1 MGILFF
7 IFTMKRLINY
17 NLFEKN
23 NLEHEQKYD
32 ELLKAICLINYRY
45 LAIGKIN
52 GELSIYDLNNKK
64 EVYSQKI
71 FSRSIT
77 NLIKFGTENESK
89 IISCSEDSTIKIL
102 DLFFDNDEYNLKE
115 INIIPSKHKSSIKKL
130 EHLGNNKF
138 ASCSKDSTFI
148 IWNLNKDLNEIEL
161 KDIVG
166 IENFFI
172 KVKKKII
179 QKIVLLNEKGCLSFY
194 ENEKGK
200 FFLKYII
207 PNIDYTNS
215 NSMIKYGNKILIGGY
230 KSLQIISFETK
241 QIETLIKIGSPISYI
256 YSFNDHNNLLFL
268 GLKTGELKIINNK
281 CRIINNNNQKEM
293 KSTIFDFSKL
303 YNEKNE
309 VKLFDNL
316 PIISFLIGLGK
327 IFCISD
333 EIFKV
338 YNLEKMKTSG
348 EYKVLKS
355 INFL

>member
-1 MGILFF
+1 
-7 IFTMKRLINY
+7 MKRVINY
-17 NLFEKN
+17 LFEKN

-32 ELLKAICLINYRY
+32 ELLKTICLINYRY

-71 FSRSIT
+71 FSKSIT
-77 NLIKFGTENESK
+77 NLIKLGAENESK
-89 IISCSEDSTIKIL
+89 IISCSEDSIKIL
-102 DLFFDNDEYNLKE
+102 DLFFDNDEYNLIE
-115 INIIPSKHKSSIKKL
+115 INTIPSKHKSSIKKL

-148 IWNLNKDLNEIEL
+148 IWDLNKNSNEIEL

-172 KVKKKII
+172 KEKEKII
-179 QKIVLLNEKGCLSFY
+179 QKIILLNEKGCLSFY
-194 ENEKGK
+194 ENENGK
-200 FFLKYII
+200 FFLKNII

-215 NSMIKYGNKILIGGY
+215 NSIIKYGNKILIGGY

-256 YSFNDHNNLLFL
+256 YSFNDHNNNLLFL

-281 CRIINNNNQKEM
+281 YKIINNNQKEI

-309 VKLFDNL
+309 IILFDNL
-316 PIISFLIGLGK
+316 PIISFLVRFGK

-338 YNLEKMKTSG
+338 YNLEKIKTSSW
-348 EYKVLKS
+348 YNCL
-355 INFL
+355 NL

>member
-1 MGILFF
+1 
-7 IFTMKRLINY
+7 MKRVINY
-17 NLFEKN
+17 LFEKN

-32 ELLKAICLINYRY
+32 ELLKTIFLINYRY

-71 FSRSIT
+71 FSKSIT
-77 NLIKFGTENESK
+77 NLIKLGKEDESK
-89 IISCSEDSTIKIL
+89 IILCSEDSIKIL
-102 DLFFDNDEYNLKE
+102 DLFFDNDEYNLIE
-115 INIIPSKHKSSIKKL
+115 INTIPSKHKSSIKKL

-138 ASCSKDSTFI
+138 ASCSKDNTFI
-148 IWNLNKDLNEIEL
+148 IWDLNKNSNEIEL

-172 KVKKKII
+172 KVKEKII

-200 FFLKYII
+200 FFLKNII

-230 KSLQIISFETK
+230 KSLQIISFEAK

-256 YSFNDHNNLLFL
+256 YGFNDHNNNLLFL

-281 CRIINNNNQKEM
+281 YKIINNNNQKEI

-309 VKLFDNL
+309 IILFDNL
-316 PIISFLIGLGK
+316 PIISILVRFGK

-338 YNLEKMKTSG
+338 YNLEKIKTSSW
-348 EYKVLKS
+348 YNCLS
-355 INFL
+355 L